1 MVRIYCA
8 NPGGAVSANGAPVFL
23 LSDECFS
30 LERDNDPEGWLHQT
44 KMTPTT
50 VPYMCGCIEEFMY
63 ATASYAW
70 CVRTNFV
77 YILTHVYITYVCVFL
92 VLFLRIL

>member
-50 VPYMCGCIEEFMY
+50 VPYMCGFIEQCMY

-77 YILTHVYITYVCVFL
+77 
-92 VLFLRIL
+92 